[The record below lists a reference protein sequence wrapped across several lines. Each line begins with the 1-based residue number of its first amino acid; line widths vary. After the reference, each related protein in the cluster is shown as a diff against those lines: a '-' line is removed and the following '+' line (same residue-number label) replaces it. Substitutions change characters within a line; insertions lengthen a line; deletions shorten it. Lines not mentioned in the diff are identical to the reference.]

1 MPILIRGWCLEKRR
15 IRSGSVRQKVVPVG
29 KEGQV
34 CFSPA
39 TADSAK
45 LHRKTPGSRF
55 GTVIAHLNKQMN
67 ISIYQAAAAL
77 SAYDRN
83 HEVIAENMASSSVNG
98 FKRQGVSFS
107 TVQAGLIPAPGTGE
121 IGANQHFLL
130 PRTTSVTN
138 FEPGQTKYSGAK
150 TDVAIDGA
158 GFFEIHLPQGSTY
171 YTRDGEFKLD
181 SKGQL
186 TTKGGGLVMGQG
198 GKPLQFDMTKVNEII
213 ILPSGEAKQGD
224 NIVGKLNIV
233 QFDDQQLLT
242 SIGNGNFLADSPN
255 LVPIPAKDP
264 NVRQC
269 FIEGSNA
276 TPMKEMAALLT
287 NIRQYETNQQVIQMH
302 DERMGRAIATLG
314 ETGG

>member
-1 MPILIRGWCLEKRR
+1 M
-15 IRSGSVRQKVVPVG
+15 VPVG

-34 CFSPA
+34 CFSSA

-55 GTVIAHLNKQMN
+55 GTVIAHLNKLMN
-67 ISIYQAAAAL
+67 VSIYQAAAAL

-83 HEVIAENMASSSVNG
+83 HEVIAENMSSSSVNG

-107 TVQAGLIPAPGTGE
+107 AVQAGLIPALGTDAN
-121 IGANQHFLL
+121 GANQHFLL

-138 FEPGQTKYSGAK
+138 FEPGQIKYSGAK

-158 GFFEIHLPQGSTY
+158 GFFEVQLPQGSMY
-171 YTRDGEFKLD
+171 YTRDGEFKLN

-198 GKPLQFDMTKVNEII
+198 GKPLQFDMTKVDAITI
-213 ILPSGEAKQGD
+213 SASGEAKQGD
-224 NIVGKLNIV
+224 NTVGKLNIV
-233 QFDDQQLLT
+233 QFNNQQLLT
-242 SIGNGNFLADSPN
+242 SIGNGNFLADAPG
-255 LVPIPAKDP
+255 LWPTTARDAK
-264 NVRQC
+264 VSQG
-269 FIEGSNA
+269 FLEGSNA